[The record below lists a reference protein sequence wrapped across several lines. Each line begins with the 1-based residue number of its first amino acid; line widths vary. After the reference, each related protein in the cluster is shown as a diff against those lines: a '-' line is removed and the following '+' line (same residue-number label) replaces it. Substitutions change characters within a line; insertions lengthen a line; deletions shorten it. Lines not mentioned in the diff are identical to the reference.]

1 MGSPISRAGLLI
13 GLGFLVL
20 AGVIVGDSARMQVP
34 PTYARVGPQAFP
46 FAIAAG
52 LALIGAYLAWSSW
65 SHAGRRE
72 IVSEDQP
79 TDWHSL
85 GLIALGLL
93 LHWLL
98 LKSVGFILASA
109 GLFLIVAIAFGS
121 RRYLRDGTVGII
133 LAAVAYFGFTRMLGL
148 QLPAGVFANIM

>member
-1 MGSPISRAGLLI
+1 LAI
-13 GLGFLVL
+13 GLGFLAL
-20 AGVIVGDSARMQVP
+20 AGVIASDTARMQVP

-65 SHAGRRE
+65 ARAARRE

-85 GLIALGLL
+85 GVIVLGLL
-93 LHWLL
+93 LYWLL
-98 LKSVGFILASA
+98 LKSLGFILVSA
-109 GLFLIVAIAFGS
+109 GLFIIVAVAFGS
-121 RRYLRDGTVGII
+121 RRYLRDATVGIV

-148 QLPAGVFANIM
+148 QLPAGVLANIM